1 MEEKKISTIYNL
13 RQLAK
18 AEQEIDKKALQAK
31 EKLKEACFGAN
42 EQGKLVS
49 FEDEDYKINQN
60 DDEKADEELKRLFL
74 SELYDIKDELK
85 ILEAK
90 LDIKIDR
97 VKDSSN

>member
-49 FEDEDYKINQN
+49 FEDEDYKFNQ
-60 DDEKADEELKRLFL
+60 DDEKTDEELKRLFL

>member
-49 FEDEDYKINQN
+49 FEDEDYKFNQ
-60 DDEKADEELKRLFL
+60 DDEKTDEELKRLFL

-90 LDIKIDR
+90 LDIKIDS